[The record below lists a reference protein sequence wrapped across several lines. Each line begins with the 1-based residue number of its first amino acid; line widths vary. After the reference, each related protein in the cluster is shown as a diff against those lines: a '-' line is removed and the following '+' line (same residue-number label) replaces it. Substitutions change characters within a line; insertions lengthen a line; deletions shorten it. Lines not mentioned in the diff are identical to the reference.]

1 MIDSAKIQRAGALLA
16 VGLRG
21 AVPGDDHLEADLDVC
36 AEAGVGGV
44 ILFDVDVAAFRRAV
58 AAGTPADE
66 ARWRAERNVRSPG
79 QLKTL
84 VRYLRSRL
92 GDDLVVMI
100 DQEGGAVARLRAER
114 GFAGTLVS
122 AQEFGRLSGPAQQDA
137 ARQQAVALADLGID
151 VNLAPVVDLERRP
164 EARIAVQQ
172 RSFGDDVRRITAC
185 AQTVIGA
192 HARAGVGSCLKHFP
206 GLGSVVAD
214 THDDV
219 LPVLR
224 DGFDR
229 ALELAPYRELIQG
242 PRPPEMVMAAHVIWA
257 EVDATRP
264 VSRSRAALT
273 DVLRA
278 ELGFEGV
285 IATDSLDMG
294 AALAGG
300 AGVEEVAIESLAA
313 GADLL
318 LHAVNLSDEAF
329 AHGHPAL
336 ALATAVAEAVDG
348 GVLDGG
354 WSELE
359 QRTARVRALRHKT
372 KR

>member
-114 GFAGTLVS
+114 GFTGTLVS

-151 VNLAPVVDLERRP
+151 VNLAPVVDLTRQP
-164 EARIAVQQ
+164 EARIALQQ
-172 RSFGDDVRRITAC
+172 RSFGDDVRRVTAC

-192 HARAGVGSCLKHFP
+192 QARAGVGSCLKHFP
-206 GLGSVVAD
+206 GLGSIVAD
-214 THDDV
+214 THDDG
-219 LPVLR
+219 LPVLS

-229 ALELAPYRELIQG
+229 TLELAPYRELIQG
-242 PRPPEMVMAAHVIWA
+242 PRPPEMVMAAHVSWP
-257 EVDATRP
+257 EVDAVHP

-273 DVLRA
+273 DVLRS

-294 AALAGG
+294 AALAD
-300 AGVEEVAIESLAA
+300 GVTIEEAAIESLAA

-318 LHAVNLSDEAF
+318 LHAVNLSDDAF

-336 ALATAVAEAVDG
+336 ALATAVAQAVDDG
-348 GVLDGG
+348 ALDGG

-359 QRTARVRALRHKT
+359 PRTARVRALRPKT

>member
-1 MIDSAKIQRAGALLA
+1 MIDSTMVQRAGGTLV

-21 AVPGDDHLEADLDVC
+21 AVPGDEALEADLDVC
-36 AEAGVGGV
+36 AEAGVGGI
-44 ILFDVDVAAFRRAV
+44 ILFDVDVVAFRRAL
-58 AAGTPADE
+58 ARGTPADE
-66 ARWRAERNVRSPG
+66 ARWQAERNVRSPG

-84 VRYLRSRL
+84 IRYLRSRL
-92 GDDLVVMI
+92 GDHLVVMI

-114 GFAGTLVS
+114 GFGGTLLS
-122 AQEFGRLSGPAQQDA
+122 AHEFGRLSGPAQQDA
-137 ARQQAVALADLGID
+137 ARQQAVVLADLGID
-151 VNLAPVVDLERRP
+151 VNLAPVVDLARRP
-164 EARIAVQQ
+164 DARIAVQQ
-172 RSFGDDVRRITAC
+172 RSFGDDVRRVTAC

-192 HARAGVGSCLKHFP
+192 QARAGVGSCLKHFP

-214 THDDV
+214 THDDG
-219 LPVLR
+219 LPVLS

-229 ALELAPYRELIQG
+229 GLELAPYRELIQG
-242 PRPPEMVMAAHVIWA
+242 PRPPEVVMAAHVIWP
-257 EVDATRP
+257 EVDAMRP

-300 AGVEEVAIESLAA
+300 EGVEAVAVESLAA

-318 LHAVNLSDEAF
+318 LHAVNRSDDAF

-336 ALATAVAEAVDG
+336 ALATAVAQAVDD

-359 QRTARVRALRHKT
+359 QRKARVRALRRKP
-372 KR
+372 KG